1 MIFMKVM
8 YLRDLLILLTSI
20 SSKNQ
25 FYHNATFIYLR
36 DNVYMIIPIRE
47 YLCSMAKT
55 ITN

>member
-25 FYHNATFIYLR
+25 FYHNTTFIYLR

-47 YLCSMAKT
+47 YLCSVAKT